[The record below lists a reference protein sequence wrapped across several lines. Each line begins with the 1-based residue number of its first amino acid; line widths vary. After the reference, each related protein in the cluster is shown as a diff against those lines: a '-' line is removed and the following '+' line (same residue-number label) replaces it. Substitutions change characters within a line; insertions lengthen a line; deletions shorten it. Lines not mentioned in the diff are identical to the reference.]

1 MTQVELPTSFC
12 WRERNISAG
21 GQPKVGVSLKKLP
34 YCRKAFNDQ
43 EYLWEEL
50 RREMLGCVDSK
61 LNCPPDG
68 RGDVLAHVKPGV
80 GRAVTMYCTAAH
92 HDRFL

>member
-1 MTQVELPTSFC
+1 M
-12 WRERNISAG
+12 R
-21 GQPKVGVSLKKLP
+21 
-34 YCRKAFNDQ
+34 
-43 EYLWEEL
+43 
-50 RREMLGCVDSK
+50 GCVDSK

-92 HDRFL
+92 HDQFFVMVRIKICRRTFHKYKYNSNLTCPPGCAERARARGGRPGT